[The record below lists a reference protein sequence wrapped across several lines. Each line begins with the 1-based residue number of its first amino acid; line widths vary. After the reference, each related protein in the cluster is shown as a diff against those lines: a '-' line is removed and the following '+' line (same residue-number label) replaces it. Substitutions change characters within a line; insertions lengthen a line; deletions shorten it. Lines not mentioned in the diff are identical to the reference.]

1 MSMASSVY
9 IETSIV
15 SYLTS
20 RPSQDPIIYGRQAIT
35 KLWWQEPRQDATRFI
50 SVLVIEEAQKGDPDA
65 AASRL
70 DIVASLPVLS
80 LPEDAITVADALV
93 ENGAIPDAYKDDALH
108 VAIAAVHNMDF
119 LLTWNCKHLANAFL
133 RRKTMH
139 VVERLGYTCPVI
151 CTPEELMEA

>member
-1 MSMASSVY
+1 MASSIY

-20 RPSQDPIIYGRQAIT
+20 RPSQDPIIAGRQAIT
-35 KLWWQEPRQDATRFI
+35 KLWWQEPQQNAVRFV

-70 DIVASLPVLS
+70 EMIAAIPVLTLS
-80 LPEDAITVADALV
+80 ETAIIVADALV
-93 ENGAIPDAYKDDALH
+93 AGGAIPGAYRDDALH
-108 VAIAAVHNMDF
+108 VALAAVHNMDF

-133 RRKTMH
+133 RRKTMQI
-139 VVERLGYTCPVI
+139 VERLGYTCPVI
-151 CTPEELMEA
+151 CTPEELMET

>member
-1 MSMASSVY
+1 MASSNY

-20 RPSQDPIIYGRQAIT
+20 RPSQDPIIAGRQVIT
-35 KLWWQEPRQDATRFI
+35 KLWWYEPGQDTVRLI
-50 SVLVIEEAQKGDPDA
+50 SVLVMEEAQKGDPDA

-70 DIVASLPVLS
+70 EMIASLPILT
-80 LPEDAITVADALV
+80 LTEEAIIVADALV
-93 ENGAIPDAYKDDALH
+93 EGGAIPHAYKDDALH
-108 VAIAAVHNMDF
+108 GAVAAVHNMDF

-133 RRKTMH
+133 RRKTMGI
-139 VVERLGYTCPVI
+139 VAQRGYACPLI